1 MPDNLNWII
10 GAAVI
15 LLIAVVWIF
24 LKKKSG
30 PSIPDAL
37 RPGKSLP
44 DFMATDEQG
53 NPVCGELLL
62 KPRQASDIGLGSNY
76 ASGRNAY
83 VRLLMVSSRFVRSV
97 CRRSMHNG
105 SAGRC
110 RIA

>member
-1 MPDNLNWII
+1 MPDTLNWII

-15 LLIAVVWIF
+15 LLIAVVGIF

-53 NPVCGELLL
+53 NPVCGELLF
-62 KPRQASDIGLGSNY
+62 KPRQAIGTGLGSDD
-76 ASGRNAY
+76 ASGKNLDLQPW
-83 VRLLMVSSRFVRSV
+83 VVSS
-97 CRRSMHNG
+97 
-105 SAGRC
+105 
-110 RIA
+110 